1 MLYFAIAFATAG
13 GLFWL
18 FPALLCLGAGVVV
31 VLPPAP
37 PLPLVVL
44 AVVVVGIVVGLAIVV
59 EEVEEGWKIVTIPE
73 LGSV

>member
-31 VLPPAP
+31 VLPRPA
-37 PLPLVVL
+37 LPLVVL
-44 AVVVVGIVVGLAIVV
+44 AVVVVGAVVGLAIPAV
-59 EEVEEGWKIVTIPE
+59 EEVEEG
-73 LGSV
+73 